1 MSKHTTKPFEA
12 PSSAIPAAALA
23 GLELQRANTLI
34 SAGNSLLFCSVFMLL
49 ATIFIAYIIPE
60 KVTLQI
66 QILSHIGMLIF
77 ATGLKFG
84 YILRLTGQHRIRKIH
99 MHTEATANQRKKENQ
114 YGLCNA

>member
-1 MSKHTTKPFEA
+1 MSKHTTKPIEA
-12 PSSAIPAAALA
+12 PASATQTTAFP
-23 GLELQRANTLI
+23 GLELRRAKTLI
-34 SAGNSLLFCSVFMLL
+34 TAGNSLLFCSVFMLL
-49 ATIFIAYIIPE
+49 TTVFIAYIIPE

-66 QILSHIGMLIF
+66 QVLSHIGMLIF

-99 MHTEATANQRKKENQ
+99 MRSEATANQRQKENQ